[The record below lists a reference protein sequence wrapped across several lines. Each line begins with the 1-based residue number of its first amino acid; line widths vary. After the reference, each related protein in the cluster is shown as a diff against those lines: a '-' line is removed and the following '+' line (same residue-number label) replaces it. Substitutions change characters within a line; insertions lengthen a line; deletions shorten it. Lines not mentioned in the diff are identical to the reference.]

1 MDDIALQ
8 EMLDRIREGD
18 EQAAE
23 VLFRRY
29 EPFLRMIVRRR
40 MSPGLRAKLDSV
52 DIVQSLW
59 SDLIPGFRDNR
70 WSFEEPAQFKA
81 FLVRAVRNR
90 LIDRVRQN
98 RQALNRQR
106 FEEPLENTPEDEPL
120 PGDFMQAEDTWRLLL
135 TLCGEQHRQIVE
147 MRRDGKS
154 LDEIAEET
162 GYHKSSIRRIL
173 YDLARRFH
181 ARRATTP
188 E

>member
-1 MDDIALQ
+1 
-8 EMLDRIREGD
+8 
-18 EQAAE
+18 
-23 VLFRRY
+23 
-29 EPFLRMIVRRR
+29 
-40 MSPGLRAKLDSV
+40 
-52 DIVQSLW
+52 
-59 SDLIPGFRDNR
+59 
-70 WSFEEPAQFKA
+70 
-81 FLVRAVRNR
+81 

-120 PGDFMQAEDTWRLLL
+120 PGEFMQAEDTWRLLL

-147 MRRDGKS
+147 MRRDGRS
-154 LDEIAEET
+154 LDEIA